1 MIIVSQTRDVI
12 VNFER
17 INFIKIEAD
26 QNDYDIEINYG
37 DDNWDVIGSY
47 DSFEE
52 AKEILMKIVAR
63 FAQYNAIRSR
73 ANGTEGTFI
82 PPKIF
87 KLPSRKEQDE

>member
-17 INFIKIEAD
+17 INFMKIEAD

-63 FAQYNAIRSR
+63 FHNIM
-73 ANGTEGTFI
+73 
-82 PPKIF
+82 
-87 KLPSRKEQDE
+87 L